1 MNLKGQSNLMLNI
14 QIQLLRKT
22 LFVTFLQL
30 SQRTLLPLG
39 SPQINLSYRFELF
52 LSTCVVASSVQLEA
66 IISIFFFMNSIK
78 TTISFN
84 YGRVSKIVVPQ
95 KQTFRS
101 SFRKTGPQNLH
112 DAQEI
117 SIVFKDLRKG
127 SLLLVF
133 IKIWQATLTM
143 LCLGFSLISLM
154 NILLFIWPSPS
165 DFYALKE
172 VHCCRDISSLE
183 QTRMDRI

>member
-1 MNLKGQSNLMLNI
+1 MNLKGQSNLMLHI

-39 SPQINLSYRFELF
+39 FPQMYLSYRFELF
-52 LSTCVVASSVQLEA
+52 LCTCVVASSVQLEA
-66 IISIFFFMNSIK
+66 VISIFFFVNSIK

-84 YGRVSKIVVPQ
+84 YGRVPKIVVPQ

-101 SFRKTGPQNLH
+101 NFRKTGPQNLH

-117 SIVFKDLRKG
+117 SLVFKDLRKE
-127 SLLLVF
+127 SLLCFFF

-143 LCLGFSLISLM
+143 LCLGFPLNLSHEYTLIHMAKPQGFLCS
-154 NILLFIWPSPS
+154 
-165 DFYALKE
+165 
-172 VHCCRDISSLE
+172 
-183 QTRMDRI
+183 